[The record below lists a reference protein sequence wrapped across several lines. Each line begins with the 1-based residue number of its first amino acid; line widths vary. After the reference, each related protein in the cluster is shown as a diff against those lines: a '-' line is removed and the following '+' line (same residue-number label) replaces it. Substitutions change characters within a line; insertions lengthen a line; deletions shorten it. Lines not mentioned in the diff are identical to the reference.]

1 MEEIHIFRIKITPQI
16 ALDDRATRKALLEAT
31 LSDIKKY
38 ISKNYFIQVIP
49 SSVGLIYI
57 QLRLLWRNNLKC
69 QRQPIKSTLEK
80 RK

>member
-38 ISKNYFIQVIP
+38 ISDPVI
-49 SSVGLIYI
+49 SGFNIY
-57 QLRLLWRNNLKC
+57 
-69 QRQPIKSTLEK
+69 STKAPVEK
-80 RK
+80 